1 MAKKQVAWNV
11 KTKEVI
17 VANDGTA
24 LKPDFVKAGTFD
36 HGAAGDPV
44 GDGIR
49 ATSFTITYR
58 KSCITRVITI
68 CRLCPSH
75 LSNLN
80 QQ

>member
-24 LKPDFVKAGTFD
+24 LKPDFVKAGTFE

-44 GDGIR
+44 GVWDKGHVLYHHVQEILYHKGHYNMQIVSI
-49 ATSFTITYR
+49 TSE
-58 KSCITRVITI
+58 
-68 CRLCPSH
+68 
-75 LSNLN
+75 
-80 QQ
+80 